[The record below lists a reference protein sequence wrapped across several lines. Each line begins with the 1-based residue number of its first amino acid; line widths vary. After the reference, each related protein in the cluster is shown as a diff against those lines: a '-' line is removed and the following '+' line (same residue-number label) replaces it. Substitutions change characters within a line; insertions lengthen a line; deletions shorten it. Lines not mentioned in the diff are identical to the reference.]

1 MMSSIPPTPP
11 VALTIAATDPTGGGG
26 LQGDVITLASMGCHP
41 LSVVSAVCLRD
52 TEDVADLLPLSAA
65 MLAKQARLLLEDVAV
80 RAFKVGVLATPEN
93 IAATAEILSDY
104 PGVPVVVESELGRL
118 PSAALANDRLM
129 AVHCELLLPLATVLV
144 VAQAEAQRLAMV
156 LAGQD
161 ELPDVPS
168 AIERL
173 CSSGVGYVL
182 LTGSA
187 TPGPQ
192 VVNLLYSREGVVRT
206 DPWSRLPDRYLGAGN
221 TLSAALTGALAHEMS
236 IADAVGEAEA
246 FTWQS
251 LAGAFRPGMGK
262 SLPDRFFWLREGR
275 ADDGPA

>member
-1 MMSSIPPTPP
+1 MMRSIPPTPP

-52 TEDVADLLPLSAA
+52 TENVADLLPLSAPL
-65 MLAKQARLLLEDVAV
+65 LAKQARLLLEDVAV

-93 IAATAEILSDY
+93 VAATAEILSDY

-118 PSAALANDRLM
+118 PSAALAGDRLIS
-129 AVHCELLLPLATVLV
+129 VHCELLLPLATVLV

-156 LAGQD
+156 LAGDD
-161 ELPDVPS
+161 ELPDVDT
-168 AIERL
+168 AISRL
-173 CSSGVGYVL
+173 CESGVGHVL

-192 VVNLLYSREGVVRT
+192 VVTVLYGKEGVIRT
-206 DPWSRLPDRYLGAGN
+206 DPWSRLPERYLGAGN
-221 TLSAALTGALAHEMS
+221 TLSAALTGALAHDMS
-236 IADAVGEAEA
+236 IADAVGEAEE
-246 FTWQS
+246 FTWQT
-251 LAGAFRPGMGK
+251 LASAFRPGMGK
-262 SLPDRFFWLREGR
+262 SLPNRFFWLQAEN
-275 ADDGPA
+275 ADGAA